1 METKEHLN
9 KEAFLEQIQRE
20 LQMSRNF
27 VNPKRE
33 YLRNN
38 VSKYI
43 DQTVDDEKVPMNVAY
58 AMINLDIAIE
68 MLDVKEPIF
77 TPR

>member
-1 METKEHLN
+1 METKEPLN